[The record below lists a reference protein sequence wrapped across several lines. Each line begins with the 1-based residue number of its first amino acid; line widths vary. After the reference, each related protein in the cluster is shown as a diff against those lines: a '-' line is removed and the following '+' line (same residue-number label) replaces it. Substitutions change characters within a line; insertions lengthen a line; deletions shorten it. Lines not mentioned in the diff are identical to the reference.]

1 MHQKLIIDK
10 ISGILAATDAGYDA
24 KLTAM
29 LDQAS
34 RVFVAGAPVGAGRQ
48 VLRDAPHARRL

>member
-10 ISGILAATDAGYDA
+10 ISGLAATDAGYDA

-29 LDQAS
+29 LDQAPASSS
-34 RVFVAGAPVGAGRQ
+34 RGRPVGRAGRQ
-48 VLRDAPHARRL
+48 VLRHAPHARRL